1 MIHPEL
7 LTRLIKYNFS
17 PTEITAALLLSQK
30 NTVNWKHAENYVK
43 NNPVINTKLKDLQ
56 HHKIISVFEGQPI
69 TLENSTFLPEYSI
82 SKSYSFEMAEELW
95 DKYPAAFPLGDGAMF
110 IARKGPDKHEVL
122 KLYLERIGFD
132 SEKHQFVM
140 KQLDTYTKM
149 VFDRKINGHRIHD
162 WISNEMWDIV
172 TSLESASRGEFKTDI

>member
-1 MIHPEL
+1 MI
-7 LTRLIKYNFS
+7 N
-17 PTEITAALLLSQK
+17 QK
-30 NTVNWKHAENYVK
+30 
-43 NNPVINTKLKDLQ
+43 VINRILALKLDPLSFYAVIAVQERRTENAKALQ
-56 HHKIISVFEGQPI
+56 SYIEKYGVPNYSSLFEAGIFNKLDDRPACFDNVM
-69 TLENSTFLPEYSI
+69 LNLEYSN
-82 SKSYSFEMAEELW
+82 SKSDMFEMAEELW
-95 DKYPAAFPLGDGAMF
+95 DKYPAAFPLGDGGMF

-172 TSLESASRGEFKTDI
+172 VSLESASRGEFKTDI